1 MFAVI
6 VKSSAPAISK
16 SIWSSVGEEIVVFP
30 LASKII
36 ASAVPLVS
44 KVVPVVVPVIT
55 KLSAIVVSEVVWPIV
70 SAIPDVSVAIFK
82 APVLFV
88 I

>member
-1 MFAVI
+1 MLVISGAIVPAFVIAPPAAIAIVDPDKIVKVFAVI

-44 KVVPVVVPVIT
+44 K
-55 KLSAIVVSEVVWPIV
+55 LYQ
-70 SAIPDVSVAIFK
+70 
-82 APVLFV
+82 
-88 I
+88 

>member
-1 MFAVI
+1 MLVISGAIVPAFVIAPPAAIAIVDPDKIVKVFAVI

-36 ASAVPLVS
+36 ASAVLKS
-44 KVVPVVVPVIT
+44 LLLFL
-55 KLSAIVVSEVVWPIV
+55 KL
-70 SAIPDVSVAIFK
+70 
-82 APVLFV
+82 LLHL
-88 I
+88 

>member
-44 KVVPVVVPVIT
+44 KVVPTVVPVIV
-55 KLSAIVVSEVVWPIV
+55 KLSATVVYDVVCPIV
-70 SAIPDVSVAIFK
+70 TAIPDVSVANFK
-82 APVLFV
+82 AHVAFV
-88 I
+88 T